1 MHNIRITAHHSDAS
15 STVNLQTSTG
25 NELCL
30 ITGQKQTVVRYINGI
45 CQASE
50 WDVEQEFLEVLFG
63 GGDAD
68 EGFESAFVN
77 CWRGDVERGPTS
89 QFRSREDRRS

>member
-1 MHNIRITAHHSDAS
+1 MRNIRITANHSDAS
-15 STVNLQTSTG
+15 STINLQASTG
-25 NELCL
+25 NELRL

-50 WDVEQEFLEVLFG
+50 WDVEQEFLEVLFS

-68 EGFESAFVN
+68 EAFKSAI
-77 CWRGDVERGPTS
+77 R
-89 QFRSREDRRS
+89 